1 MDLSQFSLEGK
12 VALITG
18 GSRGIGEATAIQ
30 MAKAGADIVVS
41 SRKLPDLERVA
52 AEVEKL
58 GRKAM
63 AVETHAGRMDQIQNL
78 VDTVVKEFGRIDI
91 LVNNAGTTIGAT
103 ALDIEEKAWDAV
115 MNLNLKGVFFLSQA
129 VARVMKDKGSGN
141 IINVS
146 SVNGYV
152 TNPMTFV
159 YSISK
164 AALIMATKSMAL
176 EWAPHNIRV
185 NAIAPGYI
193 ETKLLNATWYHLSE
207 EDKKAAKAE
216 SAGEIPLGRIGEPRE
231 IADVMI
237 FLASKAS
244 SYVTGRT
251 YIVDGGLLL
260 KS

>member
-18 GSRGIGEATAIQ
+18 GSRGIGEAAAIQ

-52 AEVEKL
+52 GEVEKV

-63 AVETHAGRMDQIQNL
+63 AVETHAARLDQLQKL
-78 VDTVVKEFGRIDI
+78 VETVVKEFGRIDI
-91 LVNNAGTTIGAT
+91 LVNNAGTTVGAS
-103 ALDIEEKAWDAV
+103 AMDIEEKAWDAV

-129 VARVMKDKGSGN
+129 VAGVMKEKGSGN
-141 IINVS
+141 IINIA

-152 TNPMTFV
+152 ANPMTCV
-159 YSISK
+159 YSIAK
-164 AALIMATKSMAL
+164 AGLIMATKSMAL
-176 EWAPHNIRV
+176 EWAQHNIRV

-193 ETKLLNATWYHLSE
+193 ETKLLNATWYFLSDE
-207 EDKKAAKAE
+207 EKEKAKDDAAK
-216 SAGEIPLGRIGEPRE
+216 GIPLGRIGAPTE
-231 IADVMI
+231 IANAVI
-237 FLASKAS
+237 YLASQAG

-260 KS
+260 RG